1 MYPAPVQPLVRGAIF
16 AERYVV
22 EAPLGEGASGAVFAA
37 HEVAT
42 ARAVAIKLLRPELA
56 EDTALRARFR
66 REAGLLQHLT
76 HPAIVSVLGSGEASV
91 QPGGPTLPFLV
102 MERLTGLTLRAALQ
116 GGASSPTEVLS
127 WLLPIASALDAVH
140 HQGVLHGDIKPENV
154 FLTEAGAKLV
164 DFGSAKVHGF
174 PRLTAT
180 GELAGTPQ
188 YMAPEVI
195 SGERALDARTDVYAL
210 GVTVFEALAGRLPFT
225 ARHPGRLVAEIMSGG
240 QPSLVTRRAELESVS
255 AVVTRAMSRHAEDRF
270 ESAAEFARSLEAA
283 GTG

>member
-22 EAPLGEGASGAVFAA
+22 EDPLGEGASGAVFAA
-37 HEVAT
+37 QELTTGKAF
-42 ARAVAIKLLRPELA
+42 AIKLLRPELA

-76 HPAIVSVLGSGEASV
+76 HPAIVAVLGSGEAPV
-91 QPGGPTLPFLV
+91 QLGGPALPFLV
-102 MERLTGLTLRAALQ
+102 MERLTGLTLRASLQ
-116 GGASSPTEVLS
+116 GGASSPASVLT
-127 WLLPIASALDAVH
+127 WLRPIASALDELH
-140 HQGVLHGDIKPENV
+140 EQGVLHGDIKPENV
-154 FLTEAGAKLV
+154 FLTDGGPKLV

-210 GVTVFEALAGRLPFT
+210 GVTVFEVLAGRLPFT
-225 ARHPGRLVAEIMSGG
+225 ARHPGRLVAEIMSGAL
-240 QPSLVTRRAELESVS
+240 PSLATLRPELASVS
-255 AVVTRAMSRHAEDRF
+255 AVVAHAMGRRAVDRF
-270 ESAAEFARSLEAA
+270 ASAGELVRSLEAA
-283 GTG
+283 GPR